1 MWNEGVCFIII
12 FTSKKVQCVHVHEYY
27 NIKQEQKTFITLNIS
42 LQFVLVLC
50 NSIGTP
56 LDSKYVEIDPVYL
69 TMTKTHI
76 MCASKEALYTWQFK
90 NPKKLATLDMPG
102 RRRTGTERYVGGGG
116 LYPVYADI
124 HFIDNVK
131 PWYNKN
137 LPYILY
143 VHLT

>member
-1 MWNEGVCFIII
+1 M
-12 FTSKKVQCVHVHEYY
+12 
-27 NIKQEQKTFITLNIS
+27 
-42 LQFVLVLC
+42 QFVLVLC

-102 RRRTGTERYVGGGG
+102 RRRAGTERLGEV
-116 LYPVYADI
+116 LVYAATDTLYWYEMVSLDI
-124 HFIDNVK
+124 KVCYIFNTCSYNMNMYIYHPNILLFCSEKFI
-131 PWYNKN
+131 
-137 LPYILY
+137 
-143 VHLT
+143 

>member
-1 MWNEGVCFIII
+1 M
-12 FTSKKVQCVHVHEYY
+12 
-27 NIKQEQKTFITLNIS
+27 
-42 LQFVLVLC
+42 QFVLVLC

-102 RRRTGTERYVGGGG
+102 RRRAGTERLGEVF
-116 LYPVYADI
+116 VYAAT
-124 HFIDNVK
+124 HFIDMK
-131 PWYNKN
+131 W
-137 LPYILY
+137 LALI
-143 VHLT
+143 